1 MTYRAALRHRLAR
14 RRGLLRKPNGIVIQ
28 PKGIAMLLHPDLSA
42 CRSAARSSRLSA
54 APVRNRLAQACAGL
68 LLASIVT
75 AAAAQDMAP
84 SLAGSEQQATR
95 GTATGDAATSLDT
108 ITVTA
113 EHREQNLQEVPV
125 SVGVVQGDAMRNYT
139 AGGDDTLLA
148 LSGRVPSFYAET
160 TTGRI
165 FPRFYIRGLGNID
178 FYLGASQ
185 PVSIIQDDVVLEHV
199 VLKSNPV
206 YDLDQVEV
214 LRGPQGSLFG
224 RNTTAGIV
232 KFDSIKPSDDYSG
245 RLSASYGS
253 YGTTSLDGG
262 FGGPINDVLS
272 FRLSALYQHRDDW
285 VDNTYSGPSAD
296 GTVTPKK
303 DAMGGYDDRNARL
316 QLLLKPSEDFSLLAS
331 AHTRDYDGT
340 STLFLRNAVTKGSNK
355 VDVPRDQVAYDEAHD
370 NPQAYKTHG
379 GSLKAVYDFGGV
391 SLTSISAY
399 ETTSGYSRGDT
410 DGGAAANYPVNGV
423 ANGYGQSM
431 GQVRGLD
438 QYTQELRL
446 ASEGDAALQWQA
458 GAFYFDGKDT
468 TDFYQRA
475 YFLQTAARNP
485 NNWVR
490 LRNSNTSWAGF
501 GQLTYKATDALTL
514 TAGVRQTRDSKE
526 TKLLKTADTAAGVV
540 TYRGRRDVRM
550 ADTQP
555 SWDFSA
561 MYAIDDNVS
570 VYAKV
575 ARGFRGPTIQGR
587 SAVFNSDFTTA
598 DSETILSWEAGIKS
612 SLFDN
617 RLRLNVTG
625 FTYTVD
631 DIQLNGNDSNG
642 NGVLFN
648 ADKAKAYG
656 MEADLDWR
664 PIPNLSLSAGLS
676 LLHSEIQDKR
686 VYAQVCALNGVV
698 VCTVNDPTIKVGANT
713 FAQIDG
719 NPLPNA
725 PTYNVNLAA
734 RYDIPVAD
742 GGAFFVAT
750 DWNKQGKT
758 SFVLYDSTEFNS
770 KGSFEGGLKL
780 GYSGDYGAWEVAAF
794 ARNITNEKNL
804 KGVIENYMAAVYNE
818 PRIVGLSVDV
828 HWH

>member
-1 MTYRAALRHRLAR
+1 M
-14 RRGLLRKPNGIVIQ
+14 P
-28 PKGIAMLLHPDLSA
+28 LHPSVLPA
-42 CRSAARSSRLSA
+42 PHGAA
-54 APVRNRLAQACAGL
+54 APVRPALRRNALACACAGL
-68 LLASIVT
+68 LLAST
-75 AAAAQDMAP
+75 AASAQDAAP
-84 SLAGSEQQATR
+84 R
-95 GTATGDAATSLDT
+95 GADTATSLDQ

-113 EHREQNLQEVPV
+113 ERREQNLQEVPV
-125 SVGVVQGDAMRNYT
+125 SVGVMQGEAMRNIT

-214 LRGPQGSLFG
+214 LRGPQGTLFG

-232 KFDSIKPSDDYSG
+232 KFDSIKPSDEYAG
-245 RLSASYGS
+245 RVSASYGS
-253 YGTTSLDGG
+253 YNTVSLDGG

-272 FRLSALYQHRDDW
+272 FRVSALYQHRDDW
-285 VDNTYSGPSAD
+285 VDNTYRGPSAD

-316 QLLLKPSEDFSLLAS
+316 QLLLKPSDEFSILAS

-340 STLFLRNAVTKGSNK
+340 STLFLRGALTKGSNK
-355 VDVPRDQVAYDEAHD
+355 VDVPRDKVAYDEAHD

-379 GSLKAVYDFGGV
+379 GSIKAVYDFGNV

-410 DGGAAANYPVNGV
+410 DGGAAADYPVNGV
-423 ANGYGQSM
+423 PNGYGQSM
-431 GQVRGLD
+431 GQVRDLD

-446 ASEGDAALQWQA
+446 ASNETDPLSWQV
-458 GAFYFDGKDT
+458 GAFWFDGRDT

-475 YFLQTAARNP
+475 YFLEGAARNP

-501 GQLTYKATDALTL
+501 GQVSWKATDQLTL

-526 TKLLKTADTAAGVV
+526 TRLLKTADRADGTV
-540 TYRGRRDVRM
+540 TYTGRRDVKM

-555 SWDFSA
+555 SWDLSA
-561 MYAIDDNVS
+561 MYQFTPEFGA
-570 VYAKV
+570 YARV

-587 SAVFNSDFTTA
+587 SAVFNADFTTA

-617 RLRLNVTG
+617 RLRLNATA

-656 MEADLDWR
+656 LEADLDWR
-664 PIPNLSLSAGLS
+664 PVPNLAISAGLS
-676 LLHSEIQDKR
+676 LLHSEIKDKR
-686 VYAQVCALNGVV
+686 VYAQVCGLNGVV
-698 VCTVNDPTIKVGANT
+698 VCTVDDPTIKVGANT

-725 PTYNVNLAA
+725 PKYNLNLSA
-734 RYDIPVAD
+734 RYDIPVDD
-742 GGAFFVAT
+742 GGSYFVAT
-750 DWNKQGKT
+750 DWNKQGYT
-758 SFVLYDSTEFNS
+758 SFVLYDSTEFNA
-770 KGSFEGGLKL
+770 KGSFEGGLRV
-780 GYSGDYGAWEVAAF
+780 GYTGGYGAWEVAAF

-818 PRIVGLSVDV
+818 PRIVGVSFNLN
-828 HWH
+828 WP